1 MNECTRPLRKKTL
14 SVSTRRNKKRHPKW
28 RATRFSILKLKWY
41 IRLTLKIQKLINFSS
56 CVHWTSLLT
65 VAPHYLIENIQ
76 PLWVFF
82 SDTIDRLTLSNVSIR
97 HVLLC
102 HRNLLT
108 LDTRYG
114 RCPEQYRLYQRLTST
129 DNASCS
135 ITTRSMITLLGLLV
149 EPLCFLYQRES
160 RSGVAS
166 AWSNTR
172 KLPLLGTGL
181 PDRGAQGIQ
190 TSYKERHPLLD
201 LVDSETNSRL

>member
-1 MNECTRPLRKKTL
+1 MLHKQLQHRSCEKLCPLNIT
-14 SVSTRRNKKRHPKW
+14 T
-28 RATRFSILKLKWY
+28 Y
-41 IRLTLKIQKLINFSS
+41 
-56 CVHWTSLLT
+56 CCTSLLNWK
-65 VAPHYLIENIQ
+65 Y
-76 PLWVFF
+76 
-82 SDTIDRLTLSNVSIR
+82 STIMSFVLFWFVLTLSNVSIR

-108 LDTRYG
+108 LDMWYG

-129 DNASCS
+129 DNASCRVASCS

-160 RSGVAS
+160 RSDVAS

-201 LVDSETNSRL
+201 LVDSETPSRL

>member
-1 MNECTRPLRKKTL
+1 MLHKQLQHT
-14 SVSTRRNKKRHPKW
+14 
-28 RATRFSILKLKWY
+28 
-41 IRLTLKIQKLINFSS
+41 S
-56 CVHWTSLLT
+56 CAHWTSLLT

-76 PLWVFF
+76 PLWVSFF

-108 LDTRYG
+108 LDTWYG

-129 DNASCS
+129 DNASCRVASCS

-160 RSGVAS
+160 RSDVAS

-181 PDRGAQGIQ
+181 PDRGA
-190 TSYKERHPLLD
+190 
-201 LVDSETNSRL
+201 